1 MDTTVG
7 RILIVDD
14 NPPLRK
20 VMTTYLSRLG
30 YAVVSCTSAEQAWA
44 LMQAGPAGYS
54 LAVVDLNMPGM
65 RGEELAQR
73 ILESNESIHLIV
85 ASGYPEELSGVQAL
99 DRKRVAFLHKPFTPD
114 ELAQVVSTRVGRS
127 AG

>member
-1 MDTTVG
+1 MDTAAR

-14 NPPLRK
+14 DPPLRK

-30 YAVVSCTSAEQAWA
+30 YEVVSCDSAEEAWA
-44 LMQAGPAGYS
+44 LVQAEPSGYS

-65 RGEELAQR
+65 RGEELAER
-73 ILESNESIHLIV
+73 VLDSNEAIHLIV

-99 DRKRVAFLHKPFTPD
+99 DEKRVAFLHKPFTPD
-114 ELAQVVSTRVGRS
+114 ELAEAVSTRVGRT